1 MKRSSWG
8 FCGPKAICKEH
19 GKTIFMTKARRRP
32 RFSFHSEVKMLK
44 DDRWV
49 MELLIMRNSFPIMQ
63 PFSEG
68 DRIGFRG
75 TMRIGKKSAR
85 TNYHVSVLASKSA
98 YPQVEPRVYVSP
110 KPEEHHW
117 SSSDPAYL
125 CYQRNSAW
133 QPGASTFAGCV
144 AAAIKYLMEFGG

>member
-19 GKTIFMTKARRRP
+19 GKTIFLTKARRRP